1 MRKTKTNKASN
12 KWANYIKRI
21 VYLGRVIC
29 YILLLFFS
37 ANVNSFSPESVA
49 DSKKKL
55 DENNRSDY
63 SILYFCIF
71 EMLKKCLK
79 LLLGS

>member
-1 MRKTKTNKASN
+1 MCFGHGRLEMRKTKTNKASN

-49 DSKKKL
+49 DSQKKNWMKII
-55 DENNRSDY
+55 EAIIQY
-63 SILYFCIF
+63 CILVSS
-71 EMLKKCLK
+71 K
-79 LLLGS
+79 S